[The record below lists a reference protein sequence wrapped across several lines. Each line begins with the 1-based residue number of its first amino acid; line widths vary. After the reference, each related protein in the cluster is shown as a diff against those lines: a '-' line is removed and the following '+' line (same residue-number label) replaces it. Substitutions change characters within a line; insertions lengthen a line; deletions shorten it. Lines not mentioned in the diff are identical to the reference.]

1 MLGGRQQAGAST
13 SGGDGLAGEVAA
25 EARWLFGRAAAAGA
39 AGAEGRS
46 GAPGLLGTLGA
57 ALLLLGDAAAAYVVC
72 VALLWVYFRAR
83 DLHASRRAGAALGRL
98 GLLKRSVKRKHVLKV
113 DLIGAKGLL
122 AKSIGSGVP
131 DPFAVLKL
139 AMGSTEKQTQCA
151 SVVAATT
158 DPRWGETFRFEVTHF
173 PAKVIVSL
181 HDWTLF
187 GACEN
192 LGRIEIIF
200 KEEDRLNIDNVVTT
214 GTSLIGVPQGR
225 IMFSKC
231 VSSQPLLRADADGP
245 AVGPKAAFEA
255 SLQKR
260 WLAQRA
266 ADDRLR
272 PGAEGDA
279 PAEEKFVED
288 FSCAFVLAGS
298 LHSGRLYLW
307 DQHFTFSSTVLESM
321 FGKDLHLSVRYAD
334 VESVRPSAHAV
345 INPALSIVLSQDFDA
360 APYGI
365 PLVPGKSGDKK
376 VKFASFWNRG
386 RTQKILEGLVQKAT
400 DHGADAEEDPPRGGF
415 LKGARE
421 HREVIGQAVFPMGT
435 REFFER
441 FWSDD
446 STFVHEFN
454 RHAGSEDCFVGL
466 WKWDP
471 DHGMERQVNY
481 KATFVGNP
489 LSPKTRVVEDQH
501 YQLLQDVQGLV
512 IETST
517 TIADTP
523 LAGDVT
529 IEAEWEIVRMDSDV
543 CKATVSMGTH
553 FGDTVM
559 LPGKITAGALAEGK
573 KNVNAWIELAL
584 QSLT

>member
-13 SGGDGLAGEVAA
+13 SGGDGLAGEVLT
-25 EARWLFGRAAAAGA
+25 EARWLFGRAAA

-57 ALLLLGDAAAAYVVC
+57 ALLLLGDAAAAYAVC

-131 DPFAVLKL
+131 DPFAVLEL

-200 KEEDRLNIDNVVTT
+200 KEEDRLNMDNVVTT

-225 IMFSKC
+225 IMFAKC
-231 VSSQPLLRADADGP
+231 VSSQPLLRADADDP
-245 AVGPKAAFEA
+245 AAGPKAAFEA

-260 WLAQRA
+260 WLAQQA

-288 FSCAFVLAGS
+288 FSCAFVLANS

-345 INPALSIVLSQDFDA
+345 INPALSIVVSQDFDA
-360 APYGI
+360 AQYGI
-365 PLVPGKSGDKK
+365 PLVRGKSGDKK
-376 VKFASFWNRG
+376 LKFASFWNRG
-386 RTQKILEGLVQKAT
+386 RTQKIRCQSRSLVECRSLR
-400 DHGADAEEDPPRGGF
+400 GGVPFWGRRDPPVS
-415 LKGARE
+415 
-421 HREVIGQAVFPMGT
+421 H
-435 REFFER
+435 
-441 FWSDD
+441 
-446 STFVHEFN
+446 H
-454 RHAGSEDCFVGL
+454 
-466 WKWDP
+466 
-471 DHGMERQVNY
+471 
-481 KATFVGNP
+481 
-489 LSPKTRVVEDQH
+489 LS
-501 YQLLQDVQGLV
+501 
-512 IETST
+512 
-517 TIADTP
+517 
-523 LAGDVT
+523 
-529 IEAEWEIVRMDSDV
+529 
-543 CKATVSMGTH
+543 
-553 FGDTVM
+553 
-559 LPGKITAGALAEGK
+559 LPCA
-573 KNVNAWIELAL
+573 
-584 QSLT
+584 